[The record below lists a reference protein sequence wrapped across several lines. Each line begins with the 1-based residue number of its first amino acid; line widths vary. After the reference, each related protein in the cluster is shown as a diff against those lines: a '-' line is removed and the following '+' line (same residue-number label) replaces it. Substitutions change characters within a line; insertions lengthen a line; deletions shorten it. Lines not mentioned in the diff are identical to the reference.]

1 MIIRKIKTAAAAEAA
16 KLITTLSTYVSQHMA
31 AYGNAYLCVSVG
43 VTKKEKVSRVFCVNT
58 M

>member
-1 MIIRKIKTAAAAEAA
+1 MIIRKIKTAAEAA

-43 VTKKEKVSRVFCVNT
+43 VTKKRKYRGCFV
-58 M
+58 